1 MPNRKESLAANLLE
15 TFNSYAAYKSSTW
28 EQYFRLCDKFY
39 AGFRKARNWPGTKK
53 ARSDMKLHVSSDFVE
68 TLYSSLAYTLFF
80 SGGENF
86 FDVVS
91 TNTERA
97 RMITERIRFILH
109 GPYDASGRT
118 SMWGLLRTLRMIL
131 KYGIGFASIDYDHNL
146 KRPTT
151 SPISPYDLYWS
162 SSTKE
167 WVDDS
172 PYLFQ
177 FTRTPVPMLEQWRHL
192 PGYTIPAAK
201 KLMALATDQI
211 STDPMLDAKEAA
223 AQAMTGQDVGRDTV
237 YSGAKFL
244 DLIRVTSRDTI
255 YWLLPTTRDAG
266 AEVIYEGPNRLQA
279 QPYVSSTY
287 RPLLR
292 SLGGVSPVGML
303 STEHELQQVLINSVL
318 DFFELV
324 VSPPRQKG
332 GGTQKQAE
340 WVPGAEIEN
349 TNEKIKAEP
358 MTLPQIPREVMD
370 MYAESRNRAMRV
382 VGTNEMAVSGRPMPS
397 NANRTLGGI
406 QLQSAA
412 REERQFGV
420 VLELEN
426 MLIVPA
432 LLKISLMDG
441 AFSTNL
447 PMLEGR
453 GEKNMATQVSSEV
466 MEGMPNVEVR
476 GATRMVGVGRLSSA
490 FRPLI
495 QYLLNPMVIGEM
507 AKAGLKVNMQDINQF
522 ANDSFGVG
530 SKYTF
535 YVPMAPEEQQQ
546 RQQMSMQ
553 ADQAKGQQQAQIQSG
568 HDQTR
573 LAVEQLKQE
582 GLSEDRAIEMLE
594 MIAEMLQNQGAQ

>member
-1 MPNRKESLAANLLE
+1 MPSKKESLAAELLE
-15 TFNSYAAYKSSTW
+15 TFRSYAAYKSSTW
-28 EQYFRLCDKFY
+28 EQYFRMCDKFY
-39 AGFRKARNWPGTKK
+39 AGFRKPRSWPGTKK
-53 ARSDMKLHVSSDFVE
+53 PRSDMKLHVSSDFVE

-86 FDVVS
+86 FDVIS
-91 TNTERA
+91 SDTERA

-131 KYGIGFASIDYDHNL
+131 KYGVGFASIDYDHDL

-151 SPISPYDLYWS
+151 SPVSPYDLYWS

-167 WVDDS
+167 WIDDS
-172 PYLFQ
+172 PYVFQ
-177 FTRTPVPMLEQWRHL
+177 FTRAPLPMLEQWRTL
-192 PGYTIPAAK
+192 AGYSIPAAK
-201 KLMALATDQI
+201 TLKKMATDQV
-211 STDPMLDAKEAA
+211 SLDPMLDAKETA
-223 AQAMTGQDVGRDTV
+223 AQAMVGQDVGRDTV
-237 YSGAKFL
+237 QSGTKFL
-244 DLIRVTSRDTI
+244 DLIRVTSREAI
-255 YWLLPTTRDAG
+255 YWLLPVTRDG
-266 AEVIYEGPNRLQA
+266 GGEIIFEGPNRLQA

-332 GGTQKQAE
+332 PGTQKQSE
-340 WVPGAEIEN
+340 WTPGAEIEN
-349 TNEKIKAEP
+349 TNEKIPSQP

-370 MYAESRNRAMRV
+370 MYSESRNRAMRV
-382 VGTNEMAVSGRPMPS
+382 VGTSEMALSGRPMPS

-420 VLELEN
+420 VLEIEN

-432 LLKISLMDG
+432 LLKISLIDG
-441 AFSTNL
+441 AYSTDQPL
-447 PMLEGR
+447 LEGR
-453 GEKNMATQVSSEV
+453 GEKNTATQVSSEV

-495 QYLLNPMVIGEM
+495 QYLLNPMVMAEM
-507 AKAGLKVNMQDINQF
+507 AKSGYKVNMPDINQF

-535 YVPMAPEEQQQ
+535 YVPMQQEEMQQ
-546 RQQMSMQ
+546 RQKMQMMG
-553 ADQAKGQQQAQIQSG
+553 DQAKGQQQAQVQQG
-568 HDQTR
+568 HDQTK
-573 LAVEQLKQE
+573 LALERLKQE
-582 GLSEDRAIEMLE
+582 GLSEDRAVEMIE
-594 MIAEMLQNQGAQ
+594 MIAEMLQGGGEA

>member
-1 MPNRKESLAANLLE
+1 MPTKKESLAADLLE
-15 TFNSYAAYKSSTW
+15 TFNSYSAYKSSTW

-39 AGFRKARNWPGTKK
+39 AGYRKTRNWPGTKQP
-53 ARSDMKLHVSSDFVE
+53 RSDMKLHVSSDFVE

-91 TNTERA
+91 INTERA
-97 RMITERIRFILH
+97 RMVTERLRFILH

-131 KYGIGFASIDYDHNL
+131 KYGVGFASIDYDHNL
-146 KRPTT
+146 RRPTT

-172 PYLFQ
+172 PFLFQ
-177 FTRTPVPMLEQWRHL
+177 FTRVPVPTLEQWRDL
-192 PGYTIPAAK
+192 GGYTIPSAK
-201 KLMALATDQI
+201 TLKELASSQT
-211 STDPMLDAKEAA
+211 SLDPMLDAKESG
-223 AQAMTGQDVGRDTV
+223 AQQMTGQDVGRNTV
-237 YSGAKFL
+237 MSGAKFL
-244 DLIRVTSRDTI
+244 DLIRVTSRDRI

-266 AEVIYEGPNRLQA
+266 AAIIYEGPNKLQA
-279 QPYVSSTY
+279 QPYVASTY

-292 SLGGVSPVGML
+292 TLGGVSPVGML
-303 STEHELQQVLINSVL
+303 STEHDLQQVLINSVL

-332 GGTQKQAE
+332 PGTQKQSE
-340 WVPGAEIEN
+340 WRPGVEIEN
-349 TNEKIKAEP
+349 TNEKIPTKP
-358 MTLPQIPREVMD
+358 MDLPTIPREVMD
-370 MYAESRNRAMRV
+370 MYSESRNRAMRV

-441 AFSTNL
+441 AFSTSL

-453 GEKNMATQVSSEV
+453 GEKNIATQVSSEV
-466 MEGMPNVEVR
+466 MEGMPNIEVR

-495 QYLLNPMVIGEM
+495 QYLLNPMVMAEM
-507 AKAGLKVNMQDINQF
+507 AKAGYKVNIQDINQF

-535 YVPMAPEEQQQ
+535 YTKMSPQEQQQ
-546 RQQMSMQ
+546 RQQMAMQ
-553 ADQAKGQQQAQIQSG
+553 ADQAKGQQQGRIQAG
-568 HDQTR
+568 HDQAK

-582 GLSEDRAIEMLE
+582 GLSEDRAVEMLE
-594 MIAEMLQNQGAQ
+594 MIAEMLQSRDQ